1 MKTTIRLLSGI
12 MIGAL
17 LAGCATE
24 TYVSQEN
31 REKFADVNVSKFLI
45 SECLAPQREIHIA
58 IAEHFAFDK
67 FKIREADATSLDAF
81 IRDIQ
86 GLSGRITIVGHTDYK
101 GSNEYNDALSLRR
114 AQSVAAYLKQQLDP
128 TFYDWEIKHFG
139 ETQPLTL
146 DTSEQARAEN
156 RRAYVMFEEAQKY
169 DEMPFCEPPKPERKV
184 YMTMT
189 PHFDFDQSELKA
201 EDLTQLDDFIEQLQ
215 GLEGSILVAGHTD
228 QVGSLSYNE
237 KLAERR
243 AQTVVEYLKTKLDAS
258 RLVWEVKA
266 FGELQPVINQTT
278 SEANALNRRAFIVF
292 KESEHGQLTE

>member
-58 IAEHFAFDK
+58 VAEHFAFDK